1 MVGKA
6 QIVEGI
12 AARGASRAAATA
24 ALDAVLAE
32 ITDALAGGERVTL
45 TGFGTF
51 EAVARSERTARN
63 PRTGSTVTV
72 AATTVARFHPGA
84 ALREAVASGGGH
96 DGRPPIDLSGLDTT
110 VTGNVKKYRATPP
123 PAEAPGPA
131 AAGAAA
137 AAVTADGAA
146 DGATSGRRGKAK
158 DAKRAKAKEL
168 TKASAAGLDGKRVKV
183 GGHSKPKKDKGKGK
197 PKDKGKGHGGS
208 KGEKAK
214 AKGKKKK

>member
-51 EAVARSERTARN
+51 EAVARTERTARN

-84 ALREAVASGGGH
+84 GLREAVAAGGGH

-123 PAEAPGPA
+123 PAEAPSPA
-131 AAGAAA
+131 AAGAATA
-137 AAVTADGAA
+137 AAAASGAA
-146 DGATSGRRGKAK
+146 DGGKATGGRGGK
-158 DAKRAKAKEL
+158 VTDAKRAHGKDVTKDKAKS
-168 TKASAAGLDGKRVKV
+168 KGKSHGR
-183 GGHSKPKKDKGKGK
+183 DKSHGNDKSHGKGK
-197 PKDKGKGHGGS
+197 S
-208 KGEKAK
+208 KGDKAK
-214 AKGKKKK
+214 ARGKKK